1 MQASFFLKLKPY
13 RFRLLAGV
21 LFCILLVSTWF
32 LFSQKPDYPEEVH
45 ISLQEQ
51 LKHIIQDALYNQ
63 EEGIYDLQ
71 FQEMQT
77 SVMARS
83 HRIKAEFQ
91 YSFMD
96 KNEVKVTVVGVA
108 HIRRRHP
115 DSETKHDI
123 WLMDHF
129 ETKPPVLEFSQPILL
144 LSGKKEKM
152 NDDENLYVEDNSD
165 LGNDEDKSDDDLS
178 EQPKE
183 EELQQVEQEAPS
195 PDTEDTLPSNEN
207 VEEQTDSVSER
218 EESVPEAVQPA
229 QPESPSELEESVPEA
244 VQPAQPESP
253 SELEESVP
261 EAVQPA
267 QPESP
272 SESEVQ

>member
-51 LKHIIQDALYNQ
+51 LRHIIQDALYNQ
-63 EEGIYDLQ
+63 EEGGYDLQ
-71 FQEMQT
+71 FQKMQT

-129 ETKPPVLEFSQPILL
+129 ETKPPMLEFNQPIML

-152 NDDENLYVEDNSD
+152 NDDENLYLDNSPVGD
-165 LGNDEDKSDDDLS
+165 DEDKSDDDLS

-183 EELQQVEQEAPS
+183 EELQQVEQEEPS
-195 PDTEDTLPSNEN
+195 PDKN
-207 VEEQTDSVSER
+207 VEEQAKSVSVSEESES
-218 EESVPEAVQPA
+218 EESVPEAAKP
-229 QPESPSELEESVPEA
+229 PPPTSPSESEESVPEVAKPPPPTLPSESEESVPEA
-244 VQPAQPESP
+244 AKPPPPTSP
-253 SELEESVP
+253 L
-261 EAVQPA
+261 
-267 QPESP
+267 
-272 SESEVQ
+272 ESEVQ